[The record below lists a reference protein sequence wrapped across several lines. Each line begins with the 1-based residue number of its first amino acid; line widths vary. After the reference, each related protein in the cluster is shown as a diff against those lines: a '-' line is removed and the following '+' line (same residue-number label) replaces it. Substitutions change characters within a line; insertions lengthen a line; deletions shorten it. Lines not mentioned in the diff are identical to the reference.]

1 MAKRGSGSTK
11 SKEKSPE
18 EKEHDKALKDQK
30 TADKNSERR
39 RTDGRTSDESNPKD
53 FKATKPAGAL
63 SDGSEIIE
71 VLQPPPPPDGKNIQ
85 ELVNEAGWEVAGV
98 DWAFK
103 KVTGHS
109 IVETVIMPIT
119 GDFNKIQQNAEAWK
133 TIANSM
139 KQFSAT
145 MTGNADIITQS
156 WQGPAGQAHK
166 EYVDKYWKI
175 GLTVEGKIASTIGK
189 GFETLADQ
197 SQKLCGKALDLL
209 KRLVDKILQALAKLC
224 VPVAGWIA
232 AASMIWDAFE
242 LYQKIVDII
251 EMVKDIIKKIGEL
264 WDSLKTIGSQLAKI
278 KEIRNVGDLKQWTL
292 DTTKAGKEAYSD
304 VKDIKDDVTDIKD
317 KAAGTKDTVP
327 DHDKPRVP
335 KKMPERSG
343 HMSGKI

>member
-1 MAKRGSGSTK
+1 MAKRGSGGTK
-11 SKEKSPE
+11 NKEKTPE
-18 EKEHDKALKDQK
+18 EKEHDKALKKQEK
-30 TADKNSERR
+30 ADDNSQRR
-39 RTDGRTSDESNPKD
+39 RTDGRTSEESNPKD
-53 FKATKPAGAL
+53 FKASKPAGAL

-71 VLQPPPPPDGKNIQ
+71 VLKPPPPPDGKNIQ

-133 TIANSM
+133 TISNSM

-145 MTGNADIITQS
+145 MSGNADIITQT
-156 WQGPAGQAHK
+156 WRGPAGQAHK
-166 EYVDKYWKI
+166 EYVDRYWKI
-175 GLTVEGKIASTIGK
+175 GLTVEGKIADTIGK

-251 EMVKDIIKKIGEL
+251 DMVKDIIKKIGEL
-264 WDSLKTIGSQLAKI
+264 WDSLKSLGSQLAKI
-278 KEIRNVGDLKQWTL
+278 KEIRNVGDLKQWSLETA
-292 DTTKAGKEAYSD
+292 KAGKETYDKGKEVTEGA
-304 VKDIKDDVTDIKD
+304 TDIKD